1 MVSRVINRERKNSLV
16 RGRSDSSWRKCASI
30 VFLERRETIPAKEER
45 RTHVVRVEDPT
56 ESRRNVSLGCWRAW
70 INSTANYFLRNINRF
85 DLIEKRYLRAAGKT
99 EPTLLSLQISRTFLF
114 LVREEKKKEK
124 NKKAL
129 SSISSWLSFYLRDI
143 GLFSLKATKFRLPFF
158 SFISRNMIPHRAFKK
173 SCKTNISK
181 WIYSWNKY
189 TN

>member
-1 MVSRVINRERKNSLV
+1 M

-30 VFLERRETIPAKEER
+30 VFLERRETIPAKEDR

-70 INSTANYFLRNINRF
+70 INSTADYFLRNINRF

-99 EPTLLSLQISRTFLF
+99 EPTLLSLQISRPFLF
-114 LVREEKKKEK
+114 LVREEKKKGK
-124 NKKAL
+124 NKKK
-129 SSISSWLSFYLRDI
+129 SSFFYLFLTFFLSPRYWSI
-143 GLFSLKATKFRLPFF
+143 FLASNKISTSFF
-158 SFISRNMIPHRAFKK
+158 SFIFRNMIPHRAFKR

-181 WIYSWNKY
+181 WIYSWNEY